1 MVFEK
6 VREVFMDI
14 MGLDAEE
21 VQPETLIYDELD
33 ADSLD
38 ISQIVLA
45 LENEYSIDI
54 DNDFIADMETIKEF
68 VDHIEELRG

>member
-21 VQPETLIYDELD
+21 IKSETLIYDELD

-54 DNDFIADMETIKEF
+54 DNDFIADMETIQEF